1 MLKTKLRSK
10 PFKMSKYSGMER
22 GDESKTYQKRS
33 RRREENGASESG
45 KKNLGQRLWHCSGKA
60 TDQRTSL
67 ASAKRQGS
75 KTAKPSSTARPKRS
89 KNSAVEEPK
98 TGRHQP
104 SKKTLWRKMSTCTAL
119 ESRNHSS
126 GSGMREHNLL
136 RRQAPL
142 ATPRGRRISFYN
154 YRIFIYLCI

>member
-67 ASAKRQGS
+67 GSAKKEGS
-75 KTAKPSSTARPKRS
+75 KTAKPISGLPQTIQKRRRRGAEIRAS
-89 KNSAVEEPK
+89 PTQRRATGSADIVLYF
-98 TGRHQP
+98 
-104 SKKTLWRKMSTCTAL
+104 S
-119 ESRNHSS
+119 
-126 GSGMREHNLL
+126 
-136 RRQAPL
+136 
-142 ATPRGRRISFYN
+142 I
-154 YRIFIYLCI
+154 